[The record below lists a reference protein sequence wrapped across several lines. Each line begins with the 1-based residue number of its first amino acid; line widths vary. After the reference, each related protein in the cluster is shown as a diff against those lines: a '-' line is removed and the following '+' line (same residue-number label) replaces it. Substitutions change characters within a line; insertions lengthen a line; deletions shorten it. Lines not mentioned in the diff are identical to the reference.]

1 MPIYNYIALK
11 NNKDIVKGKVEA
23 QDQREAR
30 ANIKSLGFIPTKVY
44 EEKAKGEGEEEKK
57 VDVKAGKMKKLGL
70 QDRMD
75 FTSTLQILAQSGIP
89 IIESL
94 MFIENDAAK
103 LKVRLVAKELR
114 RQIMAGATFADTIAK
129 YPDQFGQIYIGL
141 VKAGEDSGELEK
153 TLQRLLELLN
163 KEANIR
169 GKVIGTLMYPMF
181 VIILAVII
189 VLVMLMFVFPVFKEM
204 FDGMGKDL
212 PWITATLMSA
222 GIFLKTYWFFVPII
236 LGSICGFFTFIMRWQ
251 PSKRKIDEFVEK
263 PQDDK
268 FIDSCVMPKYGENMC
283 LSAVGPYVLSPEALT
298 WIKER
303 YTANPESFLSEQKGY
318 DFSSMIIAPMLK
330 AFNNGEILS
339 SKTGEPLEMKYETVQ
354 PQETWSDLGSQ
365 KDFSKA
371 MKDMNNGKYKQL
383 PFEMRVSMLLNS
395 YPNGDISFN
404 SKTRSLLFELKKDL
418 GLKTE
423 NVIAYCKP

>member
-1 MPIYNYIALK
+1 MTIYNYIALK
-11 NNKDIVKGKVEA
+11 NNKDIVKGKVNAE
-23 QDQREAR
+23 DLREAR
-30 ANIKSLGFIPTKVY
+30 ESIRSLGFIPTKVY
-44 EEKAKGEGEEEKK
+44 EEKTKSEEDSEKK
-57 VDVKAGKMKKLGL
+57 TEVKGGKIKKLGL

-141 VKAGEDSGELEK
+141 VKACEYSGELEK
-153 TLQRLLELLN
+153 TLQRLLELLG
-163 KEANIR
+163 KEAAIR

-181 VIILAVII
+181 VIVLAVII

-236 LGSICGFFTFIMRWQ
+236 LGSIAGFFTFIMRWQ
-251 PSKRKIDEFVEK
+251 PSKRKIDEFVLKVPLLCDLIQYSNFANFVAVMQVAYDAGVPIIECLYLANVTLTNYTLK
-263 PQDDK
+263 TKIETATLKVQQGQHLS
-268 FIDSCVMPKYGENMC
+268 IALRSTRVMPKMILFMIATGEQSGRLGDMLLQATNFIDKNLDGIIDTMTKMIEPIM
-283 LSAVGPYVLSPEALT
+283 LIVIGSIVLTLALAL
-298 WIKER
+298 
-303 YTANPESFLSEQKGY
+303 YLPL
-318 DFSSMIIAPMLK
+318 FSSYM
-330 AFNNGEILS
+330 
-339 SKTGEPLEMKYETVQ
+339 
-354 PQETWSDLGSQ
+354 SD
-365 KDFSKA
+365 
-371 MKDMNNGKYKQL
+371 
-383 PFEMRVSMLLNS
+383 
-395 YPNGDISFN
+395 
-404 SKTRSLLFELKKDL
+404 
-418 GLKTE
+418 
-423 NVIAYCKP
+423 

>member
-1 MPIYNYIALK
+1 MAIYNYIALK
-11 NNKDIVKGKVEA
+11 NNKDIVKGKVNAE
-23 QDQREAR
+23 DLREAR
-30 ANIKSLGFIPTKVY
+30 ESIRSLGFIPTKVY
-44 EEKAKGEGEEEKK
+44 EEKTKGEEDNEKK
-57 VDVKAGKMKKLGL
+57 AEVKGGKIKKLGL

-153 TLQRLLELLN
+153 TLQRLLELLG
-163 KEANIR
+163 KEAAIR

-181 VIILAVII
+181 VIVLAVII

-236 LGSICGFFTFIMRWQ
+236 LGSIAGFFTFIMRWQ
-251 PSKRKIDEFVEK
+251 PSKRKIDEFVLKVPLLCDLIQYSNFANFVAVMQVAYDAGVPIIECLYLANVTLTNYTLK
-263 PQDDK
+263 TKIETATLKVQQGQHLS
-268 FIDSCVMPKYGENMC
+268 IALRSTRVMPKMILFMIATGEQSGRLGDMLLQATNFIDKKLDGIIDTMTKMIEPIM
-283 LSAVGPYVLSPEALT
+283 LIVIGSIVLTLALAL
-298 WIKER
+298 
-303 YTANPESFLSEQKGY
+303 YLPL
-318 DFSSMIIAPMLK
+318 FSSYM
-330 AFNNGEILS
+330 
-339 SKTGEPLEMKYETVQ
+339 
-354 PQETWSDLGSQ
+354 SD
-365 KDFSKA
+365 
-371 MKDMNNGKYKQL
+371 
-383 PFEMRVSMLLNS
+383 
-395 YPNGDISFN
+395 
-404 SKTRSLLFELKKDL
+404 
-418 GLKTE
+418 
-423 NVIAYCKP
+423 

>member
-1 MPIYNYIALK
+1 MTIYNYIALK
-11 NNKDIVKGKVEA
+11 NNKDIVKGKVNAE
-23 QDQREAR
+23 DLREAR
-30 ANIKSLGFIPTKVY
+30 ESIRSLGFIPTKVY
-44 EEKAKGEGEEEKK
+44 EKKTKSEEDSEKK
-57 VDVKAGKMKKLGL
+57 TEVKGGKIKKLGL

-153 TLQRLLELLN
+153 TLQRLLELLG
-163 KEANIR
+163 KEAAIR

-181 VIILAVII
+181 VIVLAVII

-236 LGSICGFFTFIMRWQ
+236 LGSIAGFFTFIMRWQ
-251 PSKRKIDEFVEK
+251 PSKRKIDEFVLKVPLLCDLIQYSNFANFVAVMQVAYDAGVPIIECLYLANVTLTNYTLK
-263 PQDDK
+263 TKIETATLKVQQGQHLS
-268 FIDSCVMPKYGENMC
+268 IALRSTRVMPKMILFMIATGEQSGRLGDMLLQATNFIDKKLDGIIDTMTKMIEPIM
-283 LSAVGPYVLSPEALT
+283 LIVIGSIVLTLALAL
-298 WIKER
+298 
-303 YTANPESFLSEQKGY
+303 YLPL
-318 DFSSMIIAPMLK
+318 FSSYM
-330 AFNNGEILS
+330 
-339 SKTGEPLEMKYETVQ
+339 
-354 PQETWSDLGSQ
+354 SD
-365 KDFSKA
+365 
-371 MKDMNNGKYKQL
+371 
-383 PFEMRVSMLLNS
+383 
-395 YPNGDISFN
+395 
-404 SKTRSLLFELKKDL
+404 
-418 GLKTE
+418 
-423 NVIAYCKP
+423 